1 MRRSRAV
8 ITVFFSLLSVIFLGL
23 TFTFVEAV
31 RYRASRA
38 HCADLMTV
46 GNWSVFSGFENRL
59 LEKYDLFGID
69 GSSGGTVSA
78 SELGARLK
86 SSLDENADVR
96 NNIGG
101 KLPGLT
107 FDPFQVSIKDAAV
120 TEYALLSDK
129 NGEYFYQQAVD
140 FMHETAWMNAL
151 GKLSD
156 SARSARDAQEAID
169 DYKTAKENADKQ
181 AGDIKT
187 QSASLESQLQK
198 QASPDQVSGS
208 ASPPGAVV
216 ITDNASGQ
224 TAGPPTSAQSE
235 AKEKLEEKKKADK
248 VKNPLFKMIALK
260 FKSPLDLVCGS
271 LKISGKKLPGWTLLS
286 KRSKNKGTLKL
297 DQDRG
302 GITDDLLF
310 REYLLDHF
318 PDWAS
323 GKKENSLDY
332 QIEYIIGGKASDKKN
347 LKKVVTKMI
356 LLREAYNYLYLQ
368 ADPSAFEETSSLATA
383 LLGWTGNAALI
394 ESLREALLVYWA
406 YGESLYDVRILM
418 HGGRVPLVKTPDDW
432 HVPMNK
438 LYYLEELL
446 KKADHISGKGED
458 YSDYLRLLLNMQFIS
473 TQKKRGLDLM
483 ETDLRQ
489 EDGMESFRADNC
501 VIAMKDTCVW
511 NISPVFSSVPSVF
524 LGTSFSGG
532 SFQTDSGF
540 AY

>member
-1 MRRSRAV
+1 
-8 ITVFFSLLSVIFLGL
+8 
-23 TFTFVEAV
+23 
-31 RYRASRA
+31 
-38 HCADLMTV
+38 
-46 GNWSVFSGFENRL
+46 
-59 LEKYDLFGID
+59 
-69 GSSGGTVSA
+69 
-78 SELGARLK
+78 
-86 SSLDENADVR
+86 
-96 NNIGG
+96 
-101 KLPGLT
+101 
-107 FDPFQVSIKDAAV
+107 
-120 TEYALLSDK
+120 
-129 NGEYFYQQAVD
+129 
-140 FMHETAWMNAL
+140 MHETAWMNAL

>member
-46 GNWSVFSGFENRL
+46 GNWSVFSEFENRL

-107 FDPFQVSIKDAAV
+107 FDPFQVSVKDAAV